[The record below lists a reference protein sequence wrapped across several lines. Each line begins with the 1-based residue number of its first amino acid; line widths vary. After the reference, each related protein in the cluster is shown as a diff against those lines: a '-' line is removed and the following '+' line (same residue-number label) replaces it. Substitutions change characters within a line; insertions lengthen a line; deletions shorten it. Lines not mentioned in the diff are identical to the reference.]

1 MKISTLLL
9 LLLSHV
15 AFSQNFETNDIQV
28 NDLIYGS
35 LYLPKNVESP
45 KLAIIVAGSGLTD
58 RNGNAQNQGL
68 KTDMYKLLAE
78 ALAGE
83 MAVFTYDKSVI
94 HLLKTGKIAENIPTF
109 ISLVDDLN
117 AVVQY
122 FRQKDYKHITL
133 IGHSEGALLST
144 LAAQKDADALVSL
157 SGAGQSIDLI
167 LLEQLKKQ
175 LPMLEEEIINIL
187 KRLKQKEVF
196 DVENLMLKN
205 VFLKHNQPYIIEWM
219 QYDPKDEIKKVSK
232 PILIINGAKDIQ
244 VSNYQAELL
253 KSVKIEANLC
263 LLPNMTHTLKNI
275 SNDNEQMK
283 SYTDNGL
290 PIANDLV
297 KCLKDFL
304 FNQD

>member
-1 MKISTLLL
+1 MKISALVL

-15 AFSQNFETNDIQV
+15 AFSQNFETKDIQI
-28 NDLIYGS
+28 NDLIYGT
-35 LYLPKNVESP
+35 LYSPKNIESP

-78 ALAGE
+78 ALSE
-83 MAVFTYDKSVI
+83 DMAVFSYDKSVI

-175 LPMLEEEIINIL
+175 LPMLEGEIINIL
-187 KRLKQKEVF
+187 TRLKQKEVF
-196 DVENLMLKN
+196 DVENQMLKN

-219 QYDPKDEIKKVSK
+219 QYDPQEEIKKVSK

-253 KSVKIEANLC
+253 KSTKADANLC

-283 SYTDNGL
+283 SYTDNSL